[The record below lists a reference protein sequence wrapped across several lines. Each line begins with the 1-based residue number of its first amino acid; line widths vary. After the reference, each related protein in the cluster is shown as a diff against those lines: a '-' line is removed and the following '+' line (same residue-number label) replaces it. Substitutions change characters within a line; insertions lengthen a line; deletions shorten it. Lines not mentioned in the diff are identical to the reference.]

1 VGAKHTR
8 EHVISRA
15 RSGFE
20 VFAFGRLFA
29 LLSRKGETMKATQ
42 LFTQLLAGCLLI
54 TAACA
59 QAPQTPSPV
68 PAASN
73 AGMSASDDGR
83 VQSII
88 YAPRGEVQALV
99 LRDETVVTLPPDLG
113 SQVGSVISRG
123 TTLHVTGQQQLIGG
137 QKQIVARNIQIG
149 SQKFVASAPA
159 PPPPGTRPR
168 RNRPGIQSPPPPG
181 PPPEE

>member
-1 VGAKHTR
+1 
-8 EHVISRA
+8 
-15 RSGFE
+15 
-20 VFAFGRLFA
+20 
-29 LLSRKGETMKATQ
+29 MKATQ

-54 TAACA
+54 TAAYA
-59 QAPQTPSPV
+59 QAPQTPPV

-73 AGMSASDDGR
+73 AGMSVSDDGR
-83 VQSII
+83 VQSIV
-88 YAPRGEVQALV
+88 YAPRGEVQAVV

-137 QKQIVARNIQIG
+137 QKQIVAQNIQIG

-159 PPPPGTRPR
+159 PLPGPRPR
-168 RNRPGIQSPPPPG
+168 RNRPGVQPPPPPPQPEPAGANAAPPPPPPPG
-181 PPPEE
+181 APPEK